1 MSTIGIRLREERE
14 RLGLNQTAF
23 GELGGVQKR
32 AQINYEKDERLPDAG
47 YLSALSGA
55 NVDVLYVL
63 TGNRSRPLVPPSS
76 DTVSDLVRGK
86 AIRESDILSGRVA
99 KELKRGELVKDLTLG
114 KEIKDLTLGEKMND
128 LTLGKNLSD
137 SGVLPGSALEQ
148 AGLNRREQ
156 ALLANYRGS
165 DERGRKAIEGAA
177 SELSLKDG
185 EQSKRQ
191 GGE

>member
-1 MSTIGIRLREERE
+1 MNLGGRLKAERE
-14 RLGLNQTAF
+14 RLGLSQTDFAALA
-23 GELGGVQKR
+23 GASKH
-32 AQINYEKDERLPDAG
+32 AQINWEKGVAAPNATALAAWSEAG
-47 YLSALSGA
+47 L
-55 NVDVLYVL
+55 DVLYVV
-63 TGNRSRPLVPPSS
+63 TGQRSLPLVPAPS

-114 KEIKDLTLGEKMND
+114 KEIKDLTLGEKMKD
-128 LTLGKNLSD
+128 LTLGKNLSG